1 MLDYILIDET
11 VVRQL
16 RRYEI
21 LEEGTCY
28 STSDHQP
35 VIAWVELEEDPHI
48 DVTHA
53 IGDTLTQ

>member
-21 LEEGTCY
+21 LEEGTFS
-28 STSDHQP
+28 STSDHLP

-48 DVTHA
+48 DVTHT